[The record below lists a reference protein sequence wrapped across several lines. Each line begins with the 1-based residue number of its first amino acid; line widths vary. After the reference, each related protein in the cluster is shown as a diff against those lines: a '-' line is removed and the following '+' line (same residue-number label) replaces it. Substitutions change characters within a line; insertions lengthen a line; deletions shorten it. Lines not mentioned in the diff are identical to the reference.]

1 MTRFMLVLSCA
12 VALWAS
18 GARGVDLQNIIPGV
32 QLGFNIRVVPGP
44 KDTSRARGLVV
55 AADKILSDKHRQLAV
70 IGTITNFSDM
80 PCENIDMRF
89 AVSSYIGTGYD
100 RGRATVHPS
109 TIPPGGTATFSV
121 HISLGAEKPR
131 NAIYT
136 INASSPIV
144 YGYDPGLE
152 GRPMTLDDLTS
163 GMIEILGADGVVD

>member
-12 VALWAS
+12 AVLWVSDAK
-18 GARGVDLQNIIPGV
+18 AIDMPIVIPGV

-55 AADKILSDKHRQLAV
+55 AADKVLSDKRRQIAV
-70 IGTITNFSDM
+70 TGTITNFSDM
-80 PCENIDMRF
+80 PCENVDMRF

-100 RGRATVHPS
+100 RGIATVQPR

-131 NAIYT
+131 DAIFT

-152 GRPMTLDDLTS
+152 GRPMTMDDLTAD
-163 GMIEILGADGVVD
+163 MVEILGAETSE